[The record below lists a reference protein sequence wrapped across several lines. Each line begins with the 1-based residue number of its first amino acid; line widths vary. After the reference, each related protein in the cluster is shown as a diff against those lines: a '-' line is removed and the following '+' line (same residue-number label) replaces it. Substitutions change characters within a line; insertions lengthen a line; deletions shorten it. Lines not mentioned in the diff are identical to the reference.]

1 MTKEGTYIKM
11 FSHNDLDGV
20 ASPVILRQLLTM
32 QRYDLTFYPPTFS
45 STGREG
51 TIDDDIVDFLNSN
64 KAKLTD
70 EVYIMDLTPSEEVL
84 KLLDQKSDEY
94 GFKWQIFDHHVTAVW
109 SMKKYPSNVHN
120 YQHMGSHDHSATS
133 ITTIFVEYAIPTE
146 LMKIE
151 KFRKIGQLAEVVR
164 LYDTWEWFNNAS
176 ELAIQAKKLN
186 DLFYLY
192 PPSQRFNL
200 LSIVASAGVDE
211 ILNKNRNF
219 IYAAEE
225 REAEYIEGK
234 IKNSNIIR
242 FTKYN
247 IAVVYAEQYISNLGN
262 AMCRELDVDFSI
274 VLHGSDGRQ
283 LSLRSVLNID
293 VSKVA
298 KEYFNGGGHEHAA
311 GGTATDDFIK
321 AVYSL

>member
-20 ASPVILRQLLTM
+20 ASPVILMDLLSKKSKNI
-32 QRYDLTFYPPTFS
+32 TFYPPTFS
-45 STGREG
+45 STGKDG
-51 TIDDDIVDFLNSN
+51 TIDDDIVRFLNSD

-70 EVYIMDLTPSEEVL
+70 VVYITDLTPSDKVLDLLNQGSEEC
-84 KLLDQKSDEY
+84 
-94 GFKWQIFDHHVTAVW
+94 GFRWRIFDHHITAAW
-109 SMKKYPSNVHN
+109 SMAKYPNNVCN
-120 YQHMGSHDHSATS
+120 YQNMRNNEHSATS
-133 ITTIFVEYAIPTE
+133 ITTTFMEYATPIE
-146 LMKIE
+146 LMKID

-164 LYDTWEWFNNAS
+164 LYDTWEWFANDS
-176 ELAIQAKKLN
+176 ELAKQAKKLN

-192 PPSQRFNL
+192 PPSQRVNL
-200 LSIVASAGVDE
+200 LQMATSIGVE
-211 ILNKNRNF
+211 ELLNRNKSF
-219 IYAAEE
+219 IDAVEE
-225 REAEYIEGK
+225 NEAEYIENK
-234 IKNSNIIR
+234 IENSRIVR
-242 FTKYN
+242 FAKYN
-247 IAVVYAEQYISNLGN
+247 IAVVHAEQYISNLGN
-262 AMCRELDVDFSI
+262 TMCRKLNADFSI